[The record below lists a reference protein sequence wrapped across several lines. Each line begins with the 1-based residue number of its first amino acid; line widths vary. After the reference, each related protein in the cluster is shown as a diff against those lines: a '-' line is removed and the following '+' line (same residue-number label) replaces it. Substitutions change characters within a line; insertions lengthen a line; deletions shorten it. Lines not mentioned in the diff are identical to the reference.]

1 MTTISTPG
9 PTSVPTGAVRM
20 PSPAFGVPGAGQAV
34 LALGAAVKNAGV
46 PATTIDL
53 VNLRA
58 SQINGCSVCVHMH
71 SRDLR
76 RAGESDERIDTVA
89 GWRDA
94 PFFSDP
100 ERAALALAEAVTRL
114 PDRADPVP
122 DHVYD
127 AAAAHWDPTQLAALI
142 LAISVVNLWNRVNL
156 ATRQQAGSGQY

>member
-1 MTTISTPG
+1 MTTSLTTS
-9 PTSVPTGAVRM
+9 PTTVARM
-20 PSPAFGVPGAGQAV
+20 PSPAFAVPGAGQPL
-34 LALGAAVKNAGV
+34 LALGSAAKNAGV

-53 VNLRA
+53 INLRA
-58 SQINGCSVCVHMH
+58 SQINGCSVCVLMH

-94 PFFSDP
+94 PFYSDA

-122 DHVYD
+122 DDVYD
-127 AAAAHWDPTQLAALI
+127 AAAAHWDTPQLAALI
-142 LAISVVNLWNRVNL
+142 LAVSVVNLWNRINL